1 MSPTL
6 LPPSL
11 LGVASTPIREHASE
25 SYTGR
30 GVTIAFLDG
39 GFVPHADLM
48 LPHNRVL
55 EYRDFTGEDVPF
67 ESPPEFGS
75 WHGTMVAVVAAGN
88 GHLSR
93 GVYRSIA
100 PEARVVLLRVVTREI
115 HILEENVVRALQWVR
130 KNRVR
135 LGIGV
140 VNVSLAAGGDV
151 PSGESPVDREAQA
164 LVDEGVVVVAAAG
177 NSGAVSHCLPP
188 ASCPGVLTVGGCTDD
203 GEESDFYPATC
214 VGAADPILKPEL
226 LALAGRVA
234 APVLPGTLQYE
245 TDEPLFHLHA
255 ASDERLP
262 ELLRRLGKRAG
273 LPEGADELPVHVLR
287 ELVEELVAGQKL
299 VAPHYQHAD
308 GTSFAAAITSSVVAH
323 LLEAN
328 PSLTPAMV
336 KHVLIATAD
345 RIRGYSRRLQGFGMI
360 NPRRAVELATTCY
373 RQCQPDEFAPP
384 HLEGDELVFH
394 YHDARGIRG
403 VSLHG
408 SFNGW
413 ACGYRFTQVEGSRWI
428 LRIPVPPPGKHV
440 YKLLVHGQA
449 EEAAGVVGSG
459 GFAMGWVPDPNNLC
473 VEPDGVSGVNSVIH
487 LA

>member
-1 MSPTL
+1 MSPAL
-6 LPPSL
+6 LPSSL

-25 SYTGR
+25 MYTGR

-39 GFVPHADLM
+39 GFVPHADLV
-48 LPHNRVL
+48 LPQDRIL
-55 EYRDFTGEDVPF
+55 AYRDFTGEDVAF
-67 ESPPEFGS
+67 DSPPDSGS

-100 PEARVVLLRVVTREI
+100 PDARVVLLRVVTREFD
-115 HILEENVVRALQWVR
+115 ILEENVVRALQWVR
-130 KNRVR
+130 ENRVR
-135 LGIGV
+135 LGIRV
-140 VNVSLAAGGDV
+140 VNVSLRRAATCRAERARST
-151 PSGESPVDREAQA
+151 PPPRPWVD
-164 LVDEGVVVVAAAG
+164 DGVVVVAAAG
-177 NSGAVSHCLPP
+177 NSGPVTHCHPP
-188 ASCPGVLTVGGCTDD
+188 ASCPGALTVGGCTDD
-203 GEESDFYPATC
+203 GQDSDFYQATC

-234 APVLPGTLQYE
+234 APVMPGTPQYE
-245 TDEPLFHLHA
+245 TGEPLFHLHA
-255 ASDERLP
+255 ASDERLV
-262 ELLRRLGKRAG
+262 ELVRRLGKKAG
-273 LPEGADELPVHVLR
+273 LPEGADGLPLHVLR
-287 ELVEELVAGQKL
+287 GLVEELVAGQKL

-308 GTSFAAAITSSVVAH
+308 GTSFAAAITSSIVAH

-360 NPRRAVELATTCY
+360 NPRRAVALATTCY
-373 RQCQPDEFAPP
+373 RQCSPDEFTPP
-384 HLEGDELVFH
+384 HVEGDELVFH
-394 YHDARGIRG
+394 YHDARGIVG

-428 LRIPVPPPGKHV
+428 LRIPAPQPGKHV
-440 YKLLVHGQA
+440 YKFFVHGRA
-449 EEAAGVVGSG
+449 EEATRVIGSG

-487 LA
+487 VA